1 MTLTWYQFTG
11 CGGRLASCCA
21 PGFEVSRST
30 HLQKLVD
37 AGIKTVFNLTTDED
51 QLQWFEIPASE
62 LSSLYQRHGIEEV
75 RYPFLDMTA
84 PSPELAERIVDD
96 LETRLLAGENVAIHC
111 IAGRGRTG
119 TIVACLFVRQGL
131 PPRDAI
137 NMIRHR
143 VVGSIITA
151 DQERAVYN
159 FSRSTKPGRLYSRE
173 ASC

>member
-11 CGGRLASCCA
+11 CPGRLASCCA
-21 PGFEVSRST
+21 PGFGAGRET

-51 QLQWFEIPASE
+51 QLEWFDTPASQ
-62 LSSLYQRHGIEEV
+62 LSSLYAAHGVEEV

-96 LETRLLAGENVAIHC
+96 LETRLLAGEYVTVHC

-119 TIVACLFVRQGL
+119 TIVACLLVRQGL
-131 PPRDAI
+131 TSGEAI
-137 NMIRHR
+137 DVVRHR
-143 VVGSIITA
+143 VTGSIITP
-151 DQERAVYN
+151 DQERAVHN
-159 FSRSTKPGRLYSRE
+159 FARSTKPGRLYSRE
-173 ASC
+173 